1 MCSLLWMEK
10 EDELQ
15 KLLHLDFKFACDGL
29 SGIGVSEML
38 WRFCTSVESTFSALT
53 SSQEP
58 YRVQ

>member
-1 MCSLLWMEK
+1 MEK

-15 KLLHLDFKFACDGL
+15 KLLHLDFMFACDGL

-38 WRFCTSVESTFSALT
+38 WRFCTSVESTFSAWT
-53 SSQEP
+53 SLLEP